1 MGLSENR
8 VYSQWNSQL
17 IGIMISKTIG
27 FRGTQHFQTHPYGVD
42 PSPWQHFQWST
53 ARSWWFR
60 YCHWFATG
68 NGCFGMLHFWQN
80 LRHFFNTLRLPS
92 ENCVVQRNTADVE
105 EKCCPIPKLIESIAI
120 LNGIQ
125 HHAIK
130 HAAYFAGILLDW
142 CALKEIS
149 LHDLHENCFAARR
162 LHFLQGNLLIC
173 ICATTIS
180 RFKKMR
186 HLCNYTPDVLQKCR
200 TCKWSC
206 CFKRRLHFF
215 ANTVLGNVSKRND
228 CCVFWGHTDTAPL
241 CKQKTLHFLAY
252 FSAKKHYIC
261 LHYCL
266 WISLNFCWH
275 HFHSGQNP
283 AFSCDFY

>member
-1 MGLSENR
+1 M
-8 VYSQWNSQL
+8 VD
-17 IGIMISKTIG
+17 
-27 FRGTQHFQTHPYGVD
+27 VD
-42 PSPWQHFQWST
+42 PSPWQHFQWS
-53 ARSWWFR
+53 S
-60 YCHWFATG
+60 ATDLPL
-68 NGCFGMLHFWQN
+68 GMAASECCTSGRK
-80 LRHFFNTLRLPS
+80 RHFFNSTLHLPS
-92 ENCVVQRNTADVE
+92 ENCDVQRNTADVE
-105 EKCCPIPKLIESIAI
+105 EKCCPIPKSIESIAI
-120 LNGIQ
+120 LNGMQ

-162 LHFLQGNLLIC
+162 MHFLQGNLLIC
-173 ICATTIS
+173 ICPTTIS

-215 ANTVLGNVSKRND
+215 ANTVLGNASKRND
-228 CCVFWGHTDTAPL
+228 CCVFWGHTDTVPL
-241 CKQKTLHFLAY
+241 CKQKTLYFLAY

-261 LHYCL
+261 LHYL
-266 WISLNFCWH
+266 LPMNISQFLLASFP
-275 HFHSGQNP
+275 FGAKSSIFMRLLLGSIIKQ
-283 AFSCDFY
+283 

>member
-1 MGLSENR
+1 ML
-8 VYSQWNSQL
+8 
-17 IGIMISKTIG
+17 
-27 FRGTQHFQTHPYGVD
+27 THPHGSISYDRLPD
-42 PSPWQHFQWST
+42 PDG
-53 ARSWWFR
+53 
-60 YCHWFATG
+60 FATATDLPL
-68 NGCFGMLHFWQN
+68 GMAASECCTSGRK
-80 LRHFFNTLRLPS
+80 RHFFNSTLHLPS

-105 EKCCPIPKLIESIAI
+105 EKCCPIPKSIESIAI

-186 HLCNYTPDVLQKCR
+186 HLCNCTPDVLQKCR

-215 ANTVLGNVSKRND
+215 ANTVLGNASKRND
-228 CCVFWGHTDTAPL
+228 CCVFWGHTEL
-241 CKQKTLHFLAY
+241 ILHLFAN
-252 FSAKKHYIC
+252 KKHCTSWRTFLRKNTIYVYIIAC
-261 LHYCL
+261 EYLL
-266 WISLNFCWH
+266 IFIGTISIRGKIQ
-275 HFHSGQNP
+275 HFHATSIRLYHQTISYWKWP
-283 AFSCDFY
+283 ST